1 MEYFVIAQREL
12 VLAFKLVGVDGKSAA
27 NRREA
32 LDVFNRL
39 TGNVIDNAMP
49 VAERPKILILSEDVS
64 VMLEDEVIA
73 WQKKGEFPLIV
84 EIPPLSGHLEG
95 KLSLTDSIR
104 QAVGVSV

>member
-1 MEYFVIAQREL
+1 M
-12 VLAFKLVGVDGKSAA
+12 
-27 NRREA
+27 
-32 LDVFNRL
+32 
-39 TGNVIDNAMP
+39 
-49 VAERPKILILSEDVS
+49 SEDVS